1 MRVPA
6 IYFWTWIFIAFIWLY
21 LKPKRIL
28 DRLWRNTL
36 SIHSGKRTN
45 YVTWSL
51 FLEIN
56 FYSILRFTRT
66 IDLVKGVGW
75 SSTYDVFFSV
85 MKIIPFK
92 QKFSFTPLE
101 KWLLWNHIWQAPF
114 AFLKEEPKTIFYWK
128 LWIPT
133 LLLLSAT
140 HLKTYVDSSHIH
152 HCQCLCLSLRLQISF
167 TFTGIEFLRW
177 GKH

>member
-75 SSTYDVFFSV
+75 SSTYDVFFFCNENNSFQTKILLYSIREMTV
-85 MKIIPFK
+85 MKSYLASTICFFK
-92 QKFSFTPLE
+92 GGAKNHFLLEALNSNSSSSFCHTFENLRR
-101 KWLLWNHIWQAPF
+101 Q
-114 AFLKEEPKTIFYWK
+114 
-128 LWIPT
+128 
-133 LLLLSAT
+133 LLS
-140 HLKTYVDSSHIH
+140 HSPLPMS
-152 HCQCLCLSLRLQISF
+152 LSI
-167 TFTGIEFLRW
+167 IEVTN
-177 GKH
+177 